1 MSGLLIAFVLVLVV
15 PLFVA
20 TWRTSLLGLALQGAL
35 MTAIAFR
42 HGLHLSVHAL
52 PELVDLVVV
61 RTLLT
66 PALLRHALRLRHAG
80 PRNDVIPPNLLSWT
94 VALALVVA
102 AFRVAAVLVPAEGDP
117 QTLVGVATAG
127 VLLGLLVLATR
138 SSPIS
143 EVVGA
148 LRVENAVA
156 LFELGSLGHRGVGLR
171 LSQSTITL
179 ITVVYFARYLR
190 ALHGV
195 TGAEPEGESAPAP
208 ESGRASL

>member
-1 MSGLLIAFVLVLVV
+1 MSGLLIAFVLVLIV

-20 TWRTSLLGLALQGAL
+20 TWRTSLLGLSLQGAL

-42 HGLHLSVHAL
+42 HGLHLSLEVV
-52 PELVDLVVV
+52 PEILDLVIV
-61 RTLLT
+61 RTLVT
-66 PALLRHALRLRHAG
+66 PAVLHRALHLRRAP

-102 AFRVAAVLVPAEGDP
+102 AFRVAAVLVPSEGDP

-143 EVVGA
+143 EIVGA
-148 LRVENAVA
+148 LRVENAIA
-156 LFELGSLGHRGVGLR
+156 LFELGALHRGAIGIR
-171 LSQSTITL
+171 LAQSTVTL
-179 ITVVYFARYLR
+179 ASILYFGRYLR
-190 ALHGV
+190 TLEAPDAESVEAGRPAL
-195 TGAEPEGESAPAP
+195 
-208 ESGRASL
+208 